1 MALEWTASDLE
12 TRFGTAA
19 YKFDRE
25 AAVLNQG
32 YEQVARLLQQSA
44 EFAQIRGAEPV
55 EFLLYDSRRDAGQ
68 KQFLL
73 AELSEV
79 KEVDVD
85 LYALLS
91 APGKDVFLEDIKT
104 GLLDIDDHIDGRN
117 LAQRQDS
124 GRDVADI
131 FLYLPLAEES

>member
-1 MALEWTASDLE
+1 MSLEWTASDLE
-12 TRFGTAA
+12 TRFGTAT

-25 AAVLNQG
+25 VAVLNQG

-44 EFAQIRGAEPV
+44 EFAQIRGAKPV
-55 EFLLYDSRRDAGQ
+55 EFLLDYSCCDAGQ

-85 LYALLS
+85 FYALLS
-91 APGKDVFLEDIKT
+91 APGEDVFLEDIEA

-124 GRDVADI
+124 CRDVADI
-131 FLYLPLAEES
+131 FLYLPFAEES